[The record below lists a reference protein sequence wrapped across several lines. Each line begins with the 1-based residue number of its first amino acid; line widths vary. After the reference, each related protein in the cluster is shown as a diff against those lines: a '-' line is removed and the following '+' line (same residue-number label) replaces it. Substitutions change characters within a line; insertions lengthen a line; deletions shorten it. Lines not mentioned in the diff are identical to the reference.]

1 MCYHANILNQEGN
14 RVMKKF
20 NNILKSLRIREG
32 LTQDDLAK
40 KLGVSRSTISMYER
54 GEREPELE
62 VLEAIAD
69 FFNVDMNYLTGK
81 QTQEEYYAD
90 LQIRQIAQEI
100 FEDKDMRLLFDL
112 KKSAKGEELMNYARY
127 LKEQYERENRL

>member
-1 MCYHANILNQEGN
+1 
-14 RVMKKF
+14 MKKF